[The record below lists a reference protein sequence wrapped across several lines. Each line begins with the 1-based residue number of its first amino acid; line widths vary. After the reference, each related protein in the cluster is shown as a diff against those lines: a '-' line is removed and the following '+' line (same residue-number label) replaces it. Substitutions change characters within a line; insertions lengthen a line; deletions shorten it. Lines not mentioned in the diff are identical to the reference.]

1 MSLHLL
7 ACYHERKPAQAQRRR
22 ASREGR
28 DMAQVNPRHV
38 DAVMELINRS
48 PYFELLGIRL
58 TALSEGACTVEAVLE
73 RKHLNAFGG
82 AHGGAYASLLDC
94 AAYWALYCSLD
105 EDEGFTTVDLNAS
118 NLRASGPGLVVVE
131 GRVVK
136 RGRTM
141 CLCEAELRDAEG
153 RLLAHATSKMLVG
166 AHLQPMSA
174 AVRELGAG
182 ALPPKFLA

>member
-1 MSLHLL
+1 M
-7 ACYHERKPAQAQRRR
+7 RR
-22 ASREGR
+22 
-28 DMAQVNPRHV
+28 
-38 DAVMELINRS
+38 
-48 PYFELLGIRL
+48 
-58 TALSEGACTVEAVLE
+58 
-73 RKHLNAFGG
+73 
-82 AHGGAYASLLDC
+82 
-94 AAYWALYCSLD
+94 
-105 EDEGFTTVDLNAS
+105 
-118 NLRASGPGLVVVE
+118 

>member
-1 MSLHLL
+1 
-7 ACYHERKPAQAQRRR
+7 
-22 ASREGR
+22 
-28 DMAQVNPRHV
+28 MAQVNPRHV

-166 AHLQPMSA
+166 GAPA
-174 AVRELGAG
+174 ADERCRARAG
-182 ALPPKFLA
+182 SGRAAAEVPRLNARRTLPS

>member
-1 MSLHLL
+1 
-7 ACYHERKPAQAQRRR
+7 
-22 ASREGR
+22 
-28 DMAQVNPRHV
+28 MAQVNPRHV

-153 RLLAHATSKMLVG
+153 GLLAHATSKMLVG

>member
-1 MSLHLL
+1 
-7 ACYHERKPAQAQRRR
+7 
-22 ASREGR
+22 
-28 DMAQVNPRHV
+28 
-38 DAVMELINRS
+38 MELINRS

-118 NLRASGPGLVVVE
+118 NLRAP
-131 GRVVK
+131 RA
-136 RGRTM
+136 
-141 CLCEAELRDAEG
+141 CLR
-153 RLLAHATSKMLVG
+153 RR
-166 AHLQPMSA
+166 A
-174 AVRELGAG
+174 APLHIGTWCARA
-182 ALPPKFLA
+182 

>member
-1 MSLHLL
+1 
-7 ACYHERKPAQAQRRR
+7 
-22 ASREGR
+22 
-28 DMAQVNPRHV
+28 MAQVNPRHV

-105 EDEGFTTVDLNAS
+105 EDDGFTTVDLNA
-118 NLRASGPGLVVVE
+118 
-131 GRVVK
+131 RVGSSSAGAPCAYVK
-136 RGRTM
+136 RSCATPKAGSWRTRRRRCSWGRT
-141 CLCEAELRDAEG
+141 CSR
-153 RLLAHATSKMLVG
+153 
-166 AHLQPMSA
+166 
-174 AVRELGAG
+174 
-182 ALPPKFLA
+182 

>member
-1 MSLHLL
+1 
-7 ACYHERKPAQAQRRR
+7 
-22 ASREGR
+22 
-28 DMAQVNPRHV
+28 MAQVNPRHV

-105 EDEGFTTVDLNAS
+105 EDEGFYHS
-118 NLRASGPGLVVVE
+118 RFE
-131 GRVVK
+131 RVQPA
-136 RGRTM
+136 
-141 CLCEAELRDAEG
+141 C
-153 RLLAHATSKMLVG
+153 VG
-166 AHLQPMSA
+166 AGTGRRGGSGRQARAHHVPM
-174 AVRELGAG
+174 
-182 ALPPKFLA
+182 

>member
-1 MSLHLL
+1 
-7 ACYHERKPAQAQRRR
+7 
-22 ASREGR
+22 
-28 DMAQVNPRHV
+28 MAQVNPRHV

-118 NLRASGPGLVVVE
+118 NLRASGS
-131 GRVVK
+131 GRQA
-136 RGRTM
+136 R
-141 CLCEAELRDAEG
+141 
-153 RLLAHATSKMLVG
+153 AHHV
-166 AHLQPMSA
+166 PM
-174 AVRELGAG
+174 
-182 ALPPKFLA
+182 